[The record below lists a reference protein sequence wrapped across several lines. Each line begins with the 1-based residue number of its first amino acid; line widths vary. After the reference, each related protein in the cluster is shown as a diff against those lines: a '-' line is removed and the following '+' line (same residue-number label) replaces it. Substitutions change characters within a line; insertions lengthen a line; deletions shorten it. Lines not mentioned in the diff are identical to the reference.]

1 MTAKRRSFMI
11 LCLLGSL
18 SVISPFAIDLYLP
31 AFSRMAAEMNTTSAV
46 ISLTL
51 SSYFIGLAVGQV
63 AYGPLLDRFG
73 RKRPLLAGLCLFILA
88 SLSCMAARNVE
99 ELIALRFL
107 QALGGG
113 VAGVASLA
121 MVRDFFPVEESAK
134 IFSLLFL
141 FIGVSPLLAPTIGGM
156 VVVAFG
162 WKMVFVMLAVVV
174 ALILACSMT
183 FLPEGHVP
191 DKGIS
196 LRPDRV
202 LREYWQIVK
211 QPQFFTYAIAG
222 AFSFAGL
229 FTFVA
234 GAPIIFMEEF
244 GQSAEHFGI
253 IFACLAGGFIAGN
266 QINILLLRRFT
277 SRQIFQY
284 GLMVQTFTGLVFLL
298 GAFQHWYGLIGTLVL
313 FFAFLFNVGITNPNA
328 AALALMPFSR
338 NAGSASAMLG
348 FIQMG
353 VGALISTGIGLSDSK
368 GALPIILIL
377 ACTTLT
383 GAMIL
388 FIGRRF
394 PQPILFEEVQP
405 TSA

>member
-31 AFSRMAAEMNTTSAV
+31 AFSRMAMEMNTTSAV

-51 SSYFIGLAVGQV
+51 SSYFIGLALGQV

-73 RKRPLLAGLCLFILA
+73 RKKPLFAGLCLFILA

-121 MVRDFFPVEESAK
+121 MVRDFFPVEQSAK

-162 WKMVFVMLAVVV
+162 WKMVFVLLACVVT
-174 ALILACSMT
+174 LILSCSMI

-202 LREYWQIVK
+202 LREYWNILR
-211 QPQFFTYAIAG
+211 QPQFFTYAVAG

-244 GQSAEHFGI
+244 GVSAKTFGI
-253 IFACLAGGFIAGN
+253 IFACLAGGFIGGN
-266 QINILLLRRFT
+266 QVNIFLLRHFT
-277 SRQIFQY
+277 SRQLFQR
-284 GLMVQTFTGLVFLL
+284 GLTVQTFTSLIFLL
-298 GAFQHWYGLIGTLVL
+298 GASQHWYELSGTLVL
-313 FFAFLFNVGITNPNA
+313 FFLFLLNVGITNPNG

-348 FIQMG
+348 FVQMG
-353 VGALISTGIGLSDSK
+353 VGALISTGIGLSGSK
-368 GALPIILIL
+368 SSLPIVIILASTTVTGALV
-377 ACTTLT
+377 
-383 GAMIL
+383 L

-394 PQPILFEEVQP
+394 QQPMLAEETQP
-405 TSA
+405 AHA